1 MYDLWVALA
10 MRDGWRFT
18 ITVHGEQFVM
28 MVGAETR
35 LVLSAD
41 SLVFKM
47 ENVFTGFF
55 RDREVERFGLTMLIV
70 QVMSH
75 RYFRADIEEREFTTV
90 FTVKT
95 RRCTVE
101 ALKVRINDNIFV

>member
-47 ENVFTGFF
+47 QNVLTVLL
-55 RDREVERFGLTMLIV
+55 REVDRFGLTMLIV
-70 QVMSH
+70 
-75 RYFRADIEEREFTTV
+75 
-90 FTVKT
+90 
-95 RRCTVE
+95 
-101 ALKVRINDNIFV
+101 